1 MDVHP
6 RFEPWA
12 RALLKV
18 LRRYDESFVVTSSR
32 RSNREQEALYAAYVA
47 GKHPLTVARP
57 GCSKH
62 QVGFAV
68 DFARSKVPPLRDPV
82 LAALGRRWRAMGGEW
97 GGEKD
102 PVHFALPGR
111 LCP

>member
-6 RFEPWA
+6 AFLPYA
-12 RALLKV
+12 KAILAT
-18 LRRYDESFVVTSSR
+18 LRRFDAGYVVTSSR
-32 RSNREQEALYAAYVA
+32 RSNRAQEALYAAYKA
-47 GKHPLTVARP
+47 GKHPLTVAPP

-68 DFARSKVPPLRDPV
+68 DIARARVPPLEDPV
-82 LAALGRRWRAMGGEW
+82 LAAVGRYWRRIGGEW

-111 LCP
+111 ICP